1 MVPNKMHGPVV
12 LPGVKERYPLSAN
25 GVKDRGFVVFEI
37 VAALTCERE
46 VVGRRFSSGDEWG
59 NVLD

>member
-1 MVPNKMHGPVV
+1 MRTPVV
-12 LPGVKERYPLSAN
+12 SSGVKERHQLAADGIES
-25 GVKDRGFVVFEI
+25 RGLVVFEI